1 MSVRVE
7 TLALIAALAV
17 VIFTSAGAAPAD
29 SGKLVFAGKDGK
41 LSYAP
46 ADAAGDT
53 IPDFSNA
60 GYMGGGVRIPE
71 VAVKITLK
79 PAAPPQDDTERIQQ
93 AIDEVAKMPL
103 EKNGVRGAV
112 LLARGNY
119 RIEG

>member
-46 ADAAGDT
+46 SDAAGDT

-71 VAVKITLK
+71 VPVKITVK
-79 PAAPPQDDTERIQQ
+79 PGDEPKRDDTQRIQQ
-93 AIDEVAKMPL
+93 AIDAVAKMPL

-112 LLARGNY
+112 LLA
-119 RIEG
+119 